1 MRVLGY
7 SVAIRSVRDNDF
19 LRRTLGS
26 LQEQT
31 ILPQEIVIAIPAD
44 VQPWDIGE
52 WCASVR
58 FVQAERG
65 MVSQRAAGI
74 VAATSDFL
82 LLLDDDVVLA
92 PNVAEV
98 LLQAMCENQA
108 ACVVP
113 CWMEGWPRKQ
123 FVKSLMAFW
132 GVAIPQATGG
142 IHYTAGGGYYYPQ
155 QEPTVPWDTQ
165 GGSGAV
171 ILVSRNFCL
180 AHKCLGDMSL
190 QEFSVYALRDDGA
203 FIVDIFQKGG
213 RCLMVGGTGFLH
225 LGGTTRLDPS
235 RLKMAYT
242 AQIYNHYL
250 FWKNYIKPQHT
261 RSLAARVWARLA
273 FCWYLTGMM
282 VFGGLASVQGKS
294 LQPIFGM
301 CMGLKLLFGKMRQLP
316 WL

>member
-1 MRVLGY
+1 MENSVY
-7 SVAIRSVRDNDF
+7 SVAIRSVRENDF

-44 VQPWDIGE
+44 VQPWDTGE
-52 WCASVR
+52 MCTSVR

-74 VAATSDFL
+74 VGATTEFL

-92 PNVAEV
+92 PNMAEV
-98 LLQAMCENQA
+98 LLQTMGERQA

-113 CWMEGWPRKQ
+113 CWLEGWPKKQ
-123 FVKSLMAFW
+123 FVKSLLAFW
-132 GVAIPQATGG
+132 GVAIPQTIGG

-155 QEPTVPWDTQ
+155 QEPTAPWETQ

-171 ILVSRNFCL
+171 ILVSRKFCL
-180 AHKCLGDMSL
+180 AHDCLGDMSL

-203 FIVDIFQKGG
+203 FILDIFQKGG

-250 FWKNYIKPQHT
+250 FWKNYIKPQHSKT
-261 RSLAARVWARLA
+261 FTARLWARLV
-273 FCWYLTGMM
+273 FCWYLAGIMMFGM
-282 VFGGLASVQGKS
+282 LASIQGKS
-294 LQPIFGM
+294 VQPICGIRI
-301 CMGLKLLFGKMRQLP
+301 GLKLLFGKMWHLS
-316 WL
+316 